1 MNTNIHKISLQKIT
15 WLFTII
21 FCYIYVYLWENRF
34 VHSGFV
40 YLLTGIFAIICII
53 GSRKVPINFSARIFL
68 LIVVMNIL
76 GLIYSKAD
84 FYSSFSWCLSLAIAF
99 LVYWELYISE
109 SNIKI
114 LIIIMCIASS
124 VFMIGIYGQY
134 FGFAF
139 VETVNNLLLKKD
151 SNASFAILRSWGY
164 YSGFSGYNVFS
175 AIMIMILMFIGIS
188 FFYITKN
195 ARIKIV
201 SIAIVILS
209 FFGIIIVQK
218 RGIFVACVVAMLI
231 MLWHER
237 LLKQSIIRQISFFL
251 IISLFVIVIYCFFQ
265 SSTSGQL
272 FLNRFNNS
280 DNLSSNRFDILN
292 LLLKD
297 WSSFFLFG
305 NGPASTQLV
314 IEANAHNIYAQV
326 FYENGIVGL
335 ILYLVFFFSNLV
347 NAFKTLSFIKLRASN
362 LYNVFILS
370 SILFQI
376 GFLIYGFFGNPL
388 NDLYI
393 LLVYIIFSSIPNSK
407 RTYEYYQIS

>member
-1 MNTNIHKISLQKIT
+1 
-15 WLFTII
+15 
-21 FCYIYVYLWENRF
+21 
-34 VHSGFV
+34 
-40 YLLTGIFAIICII
+40 
-53 GSRKVPINFSARIFL
+53 
-68 LIVVMNIL
+68 
-76 GLIYSKAD
+76 
-84 FYSSFSWCLSLAIAF
+84 
-99 LVYWELYISE
+99 
-109 SNIKI
+109 
-114 LIIIMCIASS
+114 MCIASS